1 MQLQLSRPSIRQDG
15 PYDVYVNGSGMK
27 RGGDPFAV
35 IQLDDDGRV
44 DLTFDTPEEIDRL
57 IVAAADAKRLLLAAL
72 TPHLYAPDAEH
83 GGHKCAECRVSR
95 GHHPEPQCQA
105 ISDAATQCTGRARH
119 PLPHRDERG
128 YEWGDDGEDEAA
140 VIARAIEDGTPVI
153 LDEDEPRSP
162 MCDSIRP
169 LPHGGELKC
178 TLDDGHYGSH
188 SAVAGER
195 RWLGTGDDARLED
208 GTRIVPVASRP

>member
-1 MQLQLSRPSIRQDG
+1 MDSIRIQTDTYFEKFSSRYFPDQHSPFG
-15 PYDVYVNGSGMK
+15 TLDMGTPGQGTACVYFHDIAEVDALIEAANGLREK
-27 RGGDPFAV
+27 F
-35 IQLDDDGRV
+35 
-44 DLTFDTPEEIDRL
+44 
-57 IVAAADAKRLLLAAL
+57 LAAQCGS
-72 TPHLYAPDAEH
+72 TAPHAGRACTD
-83 GGHKCAECRVSR
+83 G
-95 GHHPEPQCQA
+95 PQCQA
-105 ISDAATQCTGRARH
+105 FSDAATQCTGHDRH
-119 PLPHRDERG
+119 PLPHRDEHG